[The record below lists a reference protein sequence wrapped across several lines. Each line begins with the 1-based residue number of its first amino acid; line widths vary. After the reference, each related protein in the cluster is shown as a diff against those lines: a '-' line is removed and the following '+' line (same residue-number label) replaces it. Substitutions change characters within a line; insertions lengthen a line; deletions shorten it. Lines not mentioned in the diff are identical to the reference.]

1 MSLFFNWILY
11 FESHKTI
18 VDIKVFFFGKFNI
31 AFSYL
36 YSNYSLLMWIQIDL
50 QYQIFGLG
58 VNFLNKLVKNDEKPI
73 KIYGYE
79 MKEIIQMK

>member
-1 MSLFFNWILY
+1 
-11 FESHKTI
+11 
-18 VDIKVFFFGKFNI
+18 
-31 AFSYL
+31 
-36 YSNYSLLMWIQIDL
+36 MWIQIDL